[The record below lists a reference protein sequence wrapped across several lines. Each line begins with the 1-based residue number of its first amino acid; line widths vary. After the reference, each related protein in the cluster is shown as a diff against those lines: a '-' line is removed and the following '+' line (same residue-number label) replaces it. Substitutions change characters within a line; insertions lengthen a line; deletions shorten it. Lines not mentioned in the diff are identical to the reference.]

1 MSRGSFAGA
10 ITGRLMGVEQPSR
23 FGKRERENCRVGER
37 QDEEAL
43 RGKTFAIR
51 KSVVFALVSGLV
63 LGAGGV
69 ILLYQ
74 YNPKDEPQVTT
85 LDSSMIM
92 SRVIDRN
99 EMVSAS
105 QDYTIVEK
113 AGDKNN
119 LFDLIEIPF
128 TQNSFW
134 YLYAGTIE
142 ASVDLG
148 KATWEPESVGVLKVT
163 LPEPVMQNIPNMDVS
178 GVLEERNNI
187 LNPIHVEDVDAF
199 QRNCIDKSNQQAE
212 EGGLKEEA
220 KKSAQANLQ
229 GIFDVAC
236 GEGAPKIE
244 ITWVAQ
250 RDADKGE

>member
-1 MSRGSFAGA
+1 MNVKEKIKKLMS
-10 ITGRLMGVEQPSR
+10 
-23 FGKRERENCRVGER
+23 
-37 QDEEAL
+37 
-43 RGKTFAIR
+43 GKTFAVR
-51 KSVVFALVSGLV
+51 KSVVFALAAGLL

-69 ILLYQ
+69 LFFQ
-74 YNPKDEPQVTT
+74 WYNPKDEPQVETIDT
-85 LDSSMIM
+85 SMIM
-92 SRVIDRN
+92 SRVIDRSD
-99 EMVSAS
+99 MVTAS

-113 AGDKNN
+113 AGDKNK

-134 YLYAGTIE
+134 YLYAGSIE

-148 KATWEPESVGVLKVT
+148 KATWEPENSGVLRVT
-163 LPEPVMQNIPNMDVS
+163 LPEPVLQNIPNMDVS

-212 EGGLKEEA
+212 EGGLREEA
-220 KKSAQANLQ
+220 KKNTQANLQ

-236 GEGAPKIE
+236 GEGQCTVE
-244 ITWVAQ
+244 ITWVPAEG
-250 RDADKGE
+250 GEQGE

>member
-1 MSRGSFAGA
+1 MNAKGKMKKLMS
-10 ITGRLMGVEQPSR
+10 GR
-23 FGKRERENCRVGER
+23 
-37 QDEEAL
+37 
-43 RGKTFAIR
+43 TFAVR
-51 KSVVFALVSGLV
+51 KSVVFALVAGLL

-69 ILLYQ
+69 LFFQ
-74 YNPKDEPQVTT
+74 WYNPKDEPQVEIIDT
-85 LDSSMIM
+85 SMIM

-99 EMVSAS
+99 DIVTAS

-113 AGDKNN
+113 AGDKNK

-134 YLYAGTIE
+134 YLYTGSIE
-142 ASVDLG
+142 ASVNLG
-148 KATWEPESVGVLKVT
+148 KATWEPENSGVLKVT
-163 LPEPVMQNIPNMDVS
+163 LPEPVLQNIPNMDIS

-212 EGGLKEEA
+212 EGGLREEA

-236 GEGAPKIE
+236 GEDAPRIEIAWVAPKDSE
-244 ITWVAQ
+244 
-250 RDADKGE
+250 

>member
-1 MSRGSFAGA
+1 MAVKEKMKKLLS
-10 ITGRLMGVEQPSR
+10 
-23 FGKRERENCRVGER
+23 GKS
-37 QDEEAL
+37 
-43 RGKTFAIR
+43 FAIR
-51 KSVVFALVSGLV
+51 KSVVFALVAGLV

-69 ILLYQ
+69 MWFQ
-74 YNPKDEPQVTT
+74 WYNPKDEPQVEIIDT
-85 LDSSMIM
+85 SMIM
-92 SRVIDRN
+92 SRVVDRN
-99 EMVSAS
+99 EMVTAS

-113 AGDKNN
+113 AGDKNR

-148 KATWEPESVGVLKVT
+148 KATWEPESAGVLKVT
-163 LPEPVMQNIPNMDVS
+163 LSEPVLQNIPNMDIS

-212 EGGLKEEA
+212 ESGLKEEA
-220 KKSAQANLQ
+220 KKNTQANLQ

-236 GEGAPKIE
+236 GEGAPEIE

-250 RDADKGE
+250 KDGEKGE